1 MKTVLFAAGQVG
13 LVEVG
18 KADDEELVEEEF
30 EYETVEELDRD
41 PEDEIGAEDEDPDV
55 ADEVDETLEEEL
67 STLLTQ
73 MAPRTFELLT
83 GVPILLFM

>member
-18 KADDEELVEEEF
+18 RAEDEEAVEEEF
-30 EYETVEELDRD
+30 EYETIEELVKDD
-41 PEDEIGAEDEDPDV
+41 KEEDSDVED
-55 ADEVDETLEEEL
+55 AVDETLEEEL
-67 STLLTQ
+67 STLPTQ

-83 GVPILLFM
+83 GVPILLFI